1 VPDHDESHVPL
12 DPARWRDELRR
23 RMAGPQ
29 RHRLLQGYP
38 MLPLMRPAETV
49 STTGRPSLVLRRLD
63 GTLEARGPELPRE
76 PAWVEIDP
84 ARPVIVGVLP
94 HTQCNPRVEGCGFC
108 TFPHDRY
115 SKPTLYS
122 TVEAVCGEVAGF
134 FAAHPEMARRRVD
147 GLYFGGATANLTP
160 PMALR
165 ELGEK
170 LAKHL
175 DLRGAE
181 VTLEGV
187 PSLFRSLFTG
197 PFEVLL
203 DLPARHRRIS
213 MGVQTFDPAQL
224 RRMGRQGFGDR
235 GTVEKVVAKA
245 HRHGLTASGDFLV
258 NLPHQPRETMLDD
271 AREAAAM
278 GLDQI
283 CVYHLVLT
291 ERTGTPWASDPSLL
305 AALPSVAEACD
316 HWLAVRAWLL
326 DHGYVQTTLTN
337 FERADVHATDRRFV
351 YEPHSFTPDRYDAL
365 GFGPLSIST
374 FVDVAAR
381 RAVKHVRG
389 KSIGVGQSGNLYFA
403 YDEEDLR
410 LLHLTRTLVRLRVD
424 RAAYRALFGADVEAH
439 FGGALAA
446 VVEAGLAE
454 LDEEALRLTPRGMFY
469 ADSVA
474 GLLAWPRVEAL
485 RASGAGRHTRD
496 LLDHRLLV
504 DSDFMG

>member
-1 VPDHDESHVPL
+1 
-12 DPARWRDELRR
+12 
-23 RMAGPQ
+23 MAGPQ

-38 MLPLMRPAETV
+38 MMPLMRRAVPAPPEGALPAV
-49 STTGRPSLVLRRLD
+49 RRLD
-63 GTLEARGPELPRE
+63 GAFAGPPEE
-76 PAWVEIDP
+76 PPWVRIDP

-115 SKPTLYS
+115 HKATLHR
-122 TVEAVCGEVAGF
+122 TVEAVGEEVTAF

-147 GLYFGGATANLTP
+147 GLYFGGATANLMP
-160 PMALR
+160 PGALAQ
-165 ELGEK
+165 LGET
-170 LAKHL
+170 LARHL
-175 DLRGAE
+175 DLTGAE

-197 PFEVLL
+197 PFEALL
-203 DLPARHRRIS
+203 EVPARHRRLS

-235 GTVEKVVAKA
+235 ATVEKVTAKA
-245 HRHGLTASGDFLV
+245 HRHGLTASGDFLI
-258 NLPHQPRETMLDD
+258 NLPHQPREQMLAD
-271 AREAAAM
+271 ARAAAAM

-283 CVYHLVLT
+283 CIYHLVLT
-291 ERTGTPWASDPSLL
+291 EQTGTPWAADPALL

-316 HWLAVRAWLL
+316 NWLAVRASLL
-326 DHGYVQTTLTN
+326 EQGYVQTTLTN

-351 YEPHSFTPDRYDAL
+351 YEAHSFTPDRYDAL

-381 RAVKHVRG
+381 RAIKHVRG
-389 KSIGVGQSGNLYFA
+389 KSMGVRGSALGGNRDLYFA
-403 YDEEDLR
+403 YEEEDLR

-424 RAAYRALFGADVEAH
+424 LGDYRALLGASLETH
-439 FGGALAA
+439 FAGALAA

-474 GLLAWPRVEAL
+474 GLFAWRRVEAL
-485 RASGAGRHTRD
+485 RETGAGRHTREVVGD
-496 LLDHRLLV
+496 RMFV
-504 DSDFMG
+504 DFMG